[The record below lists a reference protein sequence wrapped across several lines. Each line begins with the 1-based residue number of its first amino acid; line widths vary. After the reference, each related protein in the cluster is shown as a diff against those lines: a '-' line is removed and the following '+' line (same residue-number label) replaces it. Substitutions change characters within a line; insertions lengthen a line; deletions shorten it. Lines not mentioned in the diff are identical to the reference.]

1 MALKT
6 LISWIIVEKQEKLKH
21 IKYHLSDTKSLFIHS
36 IRKTKLTN

>member
-6 LISWIIVEKQEKLKH
+6 RINGIIIEKQEKLKH

-36 IRKTKLTN
+36 IKKTKLTN